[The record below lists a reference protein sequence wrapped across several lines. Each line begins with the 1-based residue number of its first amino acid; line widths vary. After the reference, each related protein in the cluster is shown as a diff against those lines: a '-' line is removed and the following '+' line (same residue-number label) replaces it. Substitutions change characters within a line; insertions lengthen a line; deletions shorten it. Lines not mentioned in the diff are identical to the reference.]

1 MEEEKKLEEKLKEVG
16 SKLETLPCTKDGVIK
31 LLKVTPFFEFE
42 QKSTLCLVAEKNL
55 ERE

>member
-16 SKLETLPCTKDGVIK
+16 SKLETLPSTKDGVIK

-42 QKSTLCLVAEKNL
+42 QKITLRLVSEKNL
-55 ERE
+55 